1 MSCVIFSREATAPSC
16 QAYFE
21 VKALA
26 NPLVWGLLLDLNP
39 LQARQTP
46 APSWELQHWGSQHGI
61 LAPALGLGSAAC
73 SGPQVPP
80 RPAQVADP
88 TKQLAPRLFIV
99 VTVTDTLGPESLQ
112 QASSSQPSTQ
122 FHRQNQ
128 PGLRRF
134 VASRAAQTSLLP
146 GPPISAGSTR
156 PGTWGWECQPDLG
169 CPGLWGKARLR
180 LLSACPGSAPFC
192 VDASGLLAAR
202 RRPEAV
208 APPTPGSCK
217 APLCSCG
224 TTLPRSGPTPGF

>member
-21 VKALA
+21 VEALA

-39 LQARQTP
+39 LQVRQTP

-61 LAPALGLGSAAC
+61 LAPAPGLGSAAC

-80 RPAQVADP
+80 RPAQVADL

-134 VASRAAQTSLLP
+134 VASRAAQPSLLP
-146 GPPISAGSTR
+146 GPPIIAGSTR
-156 PGTWGWECQPDLG
+156 PGTLG
-169 CPGLWGKARLR
+169 LGMPARLGMPGAVGKGQAAAAVSLSR
-180 LLSACPGSAPFC
+180 LSPVLRGCQWAAGGKEAP
-192 VDASGLLAAR
+192 
-202 RRPEAV
+202 
-208 APPTPGSCK
+208 
-217 APLCSCG
+217 
-224 TTLPRSGPTPGF
+224 